1 MWRRKRRCSPSG
13 LWLVSFLSSIPCAF
27 VRRFSLWFQ
36 PSFARRGSCYL
47 PVGFSPWSSTVP
59 GVCVFSRLPVLPVSS
74 AKTLTAP
81 CEREAMIDTHLDRL
95 HLLSSAAMVARAPLG
110 SSSLCC
116 RSLWFNSCRSC
127 LCASVSPA
135 KLDFYSVEKNILLL
149 CLVLMDN
156 VTRFHARWVIVTCLL
171 RYACALRRLTSFF
184 FSFRADENKRITG
197 RETKEDGVC
206 IYARTLS
213 LFCAEKKSFFFFL
226 VRHLCPSAVFQKL
239 FFSSFSKWLTGTNVE
254 EGEEEEDRAGPLGPH
269 TLGYADAIFFVVVG
283 SKNSSTALVFSD
295 VLKFCFPRR
304 RAWKSLVCFK
314 GCCLAIPMTR
324 GIESVARVRNEQ
336 ETGLNFND
344 FFFFLFSC

>member
-36 PSFARRGSCYL
+36 PSFARRGSCYQ

-135 KLDFYSVEKNILLL
+135 KLDFYSVEKNISLL

-156 VTRFHARWVIVTCLL
+156 VTRFHARWVIVTC
-171 RYACALRRLTSFF
+171 AC
-184 FSFRADENKRITG
+184 
-197 RETKEDGVC
+197 
-206 IYARTLS
+206 
-213 LFCAEKKSFFFFL
+213 
-226 VRHLCPSAVFQKL
+226 
-239 FFSSFSKWLTGTNVE
+239 
-254 EGEEEEDRAGPLGPH
+254 
-269 TLGYADAIFFVVVG
+269 
-283 SKNSSTALVFSD
+283 
-295 VLKFCFPRR
+295 
-304 RAWKSLVCFK
+304 
-314 GCCLAIPMTR
+314 
-324 GIESVARVRNEQ
+324 
-336 ETGLNFND
+336 
-344 FFFFLFSC
+344 